1 MLDMLHPPE
10 HTRTC
15 RTCRTLKWSPKA
27 RNRCANF
34 WDSPESLWH
43 LLLDLHLDLLLLLLC
58 LHRRWISDDKCADC
72 LKEVLDLGQNMV
84 RCWVLRLCMQVLRLL
99 FPLLIQGVLARA
111 DLLCQFFI
119 WVNYTMLLLL
129 FFLLHDTFHWFSRLV
144 GNHQAETTTACPC
157 FNCSSR
163 SLSTWASEWLEL
175 PGSNQHRTVH
185 CTSLY
190 QHRKRQRQNRQ
201 ITTGLT

>member
-84 RCWVLRLCMQVLRLL
+84 QCWVLRLCMQVLRLL

-129 FFLLHDTFHWFSRLV
+129 FFFCCMILSIDFPDWS
-144 GNHQAETTTACPC
+144 ETTRQQRQPLTACPC

-163 SLSTWASEWLEL
+163 SLRSTWASEWLEL
-175 PGSNQHRTVH
+175 PGSYYIV
-185 CTSLY
+185 L
-190 QHRKRQRQNRQ
+190 
-201 ITTGLT
+201 